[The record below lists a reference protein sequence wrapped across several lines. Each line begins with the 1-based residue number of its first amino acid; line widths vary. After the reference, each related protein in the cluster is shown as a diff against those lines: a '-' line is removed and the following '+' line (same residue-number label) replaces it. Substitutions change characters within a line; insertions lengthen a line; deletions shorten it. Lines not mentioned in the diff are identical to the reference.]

1 MRCSIRLVPFALLI
15 FLVGMSAAQNREQ
28 RQATPPMNDSSPV
41 FASAQRSD
49 AQPVSPTSEALTT
62 PEVEKL
68 IQDNLTAERALT
80 DLRVMVRTNDN
91 SVVLTGVV
99 DRDEQRNLAEQI
111 ARAYAG
117 TRGIAN
123 KIRVR

>member
-1 MRCSIRLVPFALLI
+1 MRLVVVALLV
-15 FLVGMSAAQNREQ
+15 FLVGMTAAQNRDQ
-28 RQATPPMNDSSPV
+28 QQAAPPINDSFPV
-41 FASAQRSD
+41 FATAQRSD
-49 AQPVSPTSEALTT
+49 SQAMSPTSEALTT

-68 IQDNLTAERALT
+68 IQDTLTSERALT
-80 DLRVMVRTNDN
+80 DVRVMVRTNDN

-111 ARAYAG
+111 AKAYAG

>member
-1 MRCSIRLVPFALLI
+1 MRLVPFALLI
-15 FLVGMSAAQNREQ
+15 FLFGMSAAQNREQ
-28 RQATPPMNDSSPV
+28 QQATPPINDSSPV
-41 FASAQRSD
+41 FATAQRSD
-49 AQPVSPTSEALTT
+49 SQAMSSTSEALTT

-68 IQDNLTAERALT
+68 IQDNLTSERALT
-80 DLRVMVRTNDN
+80 DVRVMVRTNDN

-99 DRDEQRNLAEQI
+99 DRDEQRNLTEQI
-111 ARAYAG
+111 AKAYAG